1 LLLDVATR
9 SFYLYILPGQAA
21 QRDLGERKMKLLER
35 MGVLSLVM
43 VGGASFAASSAPAA
57 PPPEFDIKSSFLT
70 AVAALDGAQMLRV
83 DSNAGQ
89 AVYPGTAQ
97 SDPTFGFGSAT
108 PVQSTVTPKASLDV
122 DMASDDGP
130 AGSVPEPGT
139 WWLMLAG
146 AGAAATL
153 YSRRR

>member
-1 LLLDVATR
+1 
-9 SFYLYILPGQAA
+9 
-21 QRDLGERKMKLLER
+21 MKLLER
-35 MGVLSLVM
+35 TGVLLLVM

-57 PPPEFDIKSSFLT
+57 PPSEFDIKSSFLT
-70 AVAALDGAQMLRV
+70 AVAALDGTQMLHV
-83 DSNAGQ
+83 DSNSGQ
-89 AVYPGTAQ
+89 VVYPAVAE
-97 SDPTFGFGSAT
+97 SDPTFGFGSAG
-108 PVQSTVTPKASLDV
+108 PAQSTLTAKASPDV
-122 DMASDDGP
+122 SSASDDGP